1 MKIYTKTGDKGKTT
15 LYGGQR
21 ILKSDLRVETYGFVD
36 ELNSLLGVVI
46 SVLPDKKIKNN
57 LLDIQSDLLDIGSS
71 LANPKVKKIQNL
83 EKKVMKFEN
92 DIDQITKKLP
102 PLTNFILPGGSL
114 GASMLHFAR
123 TVCRRVER
131 RIVSLS
137 QKETID
143 FQILVYFNR
152 LSDLLFTY
160 ARYINLVDKNQDVIW
175 KKNT

>member
-102 PLTNFILPGGSL
+102 PLTNFI
-114 GASMLHFAR
+114 
-123 TVCRRVER
+123 
-131 RIVSLS
+131 
-137 QKETID
+137 
-143 FQILVYFNR
+143 
-152 LSDLLFTY
+152 
-160 ARYINLVDKNQDVIW
+160 
-175 KKNT
+175 